1 MKRGFAAA
9 LVVLG
14 VALSGCGDGLSS
26 AVISGDVAALRELL
40 DDGADPDEVISFRH
54 PNFAGGRV
62 VRRRVLVAAAVH
74 GNLAVAEM
82 LIGGGRRSRILKM
95 RRSRILKTSSRS
107 VPPRRS
113 GMPTSSNYLCA
124 RAFPRPLDANAACT
138 ATRHQSKLPKR
149 ADILRSCKFCGGRVD
164 ECGSD

>member
-82 LIGGGRRSRILKM
+82 LIGGGATLSHPQNEFAICPAAALGHADIVQLFM
-95 RRSRILKTSSRS
+95 RAGIPAT
-107 VPPRRS
+107 PRRKC
-113 GMPTSSNYLCA
+113 GLHRDATPIQIAQA
-124 RAFPRPLDANAACT
+124 RG
-138 ATRHQSKLPKR
+138 HSEIVQ
-149 ADILRSCKFCGGRVD
+149 ILRRAGR
-164 ECGSD
+164 